1 SPSSVTG
8 HRPFD
13 LIFISHPTIVHA
25 IFDSEEHLGVGS
37 FEERLSAAQDRL
49 DEARQHIV
57 AARVEQKRRYDSR
70 RATPAL
76 VAPGMSAWI
85 RLRDR
90 PVAGAVS
97 DQLDARKLGP
107 FPVEEVLSAHR
118 VRLTLPPHLG
128 IDPVFN
134 IEQIDIDTTADDPF
148 VADRTELPVD
158 PRVEDT
164 VDSAGLSDS
173 LTMDEAAEVIGDA
186 DPALP
191 PRVRRLSDSLTMDE
205 AAEVIGDAD
214 PALPPRVR
222 RHPAAHGDFV
232 LGTVRSSAAD
242 ELDDLLRGPLPRP
255 RLFQDGNDRLLLTE
269 RPVAFLS
276 RLTSPAES
284 KLVAAEL
291 ELVCFTWAHRKLA
304 HLLEGAFTTV
314 ITDHSPMERVLR
326 STTNIPYG
334 PTITRCRA
342 EIMPHLANLRFLY
355 RPGARHTNADALSR
369 LPVADQ
375 GRSAS
380 EGGDVLATS
389 S

>member
-1 SPSSVTG
+1 MALPSKSHWDRRLLPSVELAINSSPSSVTG

-37 FEERLSAAQDRL
+37 FEERLSAAQNRL

-70 RATPAL
+70 RAAPAL

-186 DPALP
+186 DP
-191 PRVRRLSDSLTMDE
+191 T
-205 AAEVIGDAD
+205 
-214 PALPPRVR
+214 LPPRVR
-222 RHPAAHGDFV
+222 RHPAALGDFV

-255 RLFQDGNDRLLLTE
+255 RIFQDGNDRLLLTE

-314 ITDHSPMERVLR
+314 ITDHSPMERMLR

-380 EGGDVLATS
+380 EGG
-389 S
+389 

>member
-1 SPSSVTG
+1 MPSST
-8 HRPFD
+8 
-13 LIFISHPTIVHA
+13 
-25 IFDSEEHLGVGS
+25 
-37 FEERLSAAQDRL
+37 
-49 DEARQHIV
+49 
-57 AARVEQKRRYDSR
+57 RRNI
-70 RATPAL
+70 
-76 VAPGMSAWI
+76 SAWAPSRNVCR
-85 RLRDR
+85 RLKIAWTKLVNTSSPLALNRSADTTHGVLLR
-90 PVAGAVS
+90 LWWRRGCPLEFVS
-97 DQLDARKLGP
+97 GIVQLRAP
-107 FPVEEVLSAHR
+107 FRIS
-118 VRLTLPPHLG
+118 

-222 RHPAAHGDFV
+222 RLSDSLTMDEAAEVIGDADPTLPPRVRRHPAALGDFV

-255 RLFQDGNDRLLLTE
+255 RIFQDGNDRLLLTE
-269 RPVAFLS
+269 GPVAFLS

-314 ITDHSPMERVLR
+314 ITDHSPMERMLR

-380 EGGDVLATS
+380 DGGDVLATS